1 MDGMSSEETRISK
14 LPIWVGRIRMEPLDG
29 GLTNR
34 NYLVRDSKRRA
45 VVRLGSDIPHHHVY
59 RANELAASRAA
70 HAAGVSPE
78 VLYAEPGIL
87 VLDYIEGI
95 TLTEDDVR
103 TSGYLQ
109 RIIPL
114 IHAAHSRIP
123 EHLDG
128 PSMNFDVFAILQDYR
143 KTLKREGSQYIKKLP
158 ELLKIAAGLEKAA
171 GVSETIFGH
180 NDLLAANFLDD
191 GKRLWLIDWDYAG
204 FNTPLF
210 DLGGLAS
217 NNGFSEEMQRGLL
230 ESYFSAPL
238 DIARW
243 RQFMAMK
250 TASLLR
256 ETMWSMVSE
265 MMSDLDF
272 DYAAYT
278 EENIKRF
285 EQAYDEFR
293 QI

>member
-1 MDGMSSEETRISK
+1 MSSEETRISK
-14 LPIWVGRIRMEPLDG
+14 LPIWEGRVRMEPLDG

-34 NYLVRDSKRRA
+34 NYLVRDAKRCA
-45 VVRLGSDIPHHHVY
+45 VVRLGSDIPHHHVF

-70 HAAGVSPE
+70 HAAGVSPA
-78 VLYAEPGIL
+78 VLFAEPGIL
-87 VLDYIEGI
+87 VLEYIEGV
-95 TLTEDDVR
+95 TLREEDVR
-103 TSGYLQ
+103 TSEYLQ
-109 RIIPL
+109 KIIPL
-114 IHAAHSRIP
+114 IQTAHTRIP
-123 EHLDG
+123 DYLDG
-128 PSMNFDVFAILQDYR
+128 PSMNFDVFAIMRDYA
-143 KTLKREGSQYIKKLP
+143 KTLEREGSRHIGKLP
-158 ELLKIAAGLEKAA
+158 KLREVATDLEKAA
-171 GVSETIFGH
+171 GTSTTVFGH

-210 DLGGLAS
+210 DLGGLTS
-217 NNGFSEEMQRGLL
+217 NNGFSEDMQKKLL
-230 ESYFSAPL
+230 ESYFNAPL
-238 DIARW
+238 DAARW

-265 MMSDLDF
+265 IMSELSF

-285 EQAYDEFR
+285 EQAYDEFS